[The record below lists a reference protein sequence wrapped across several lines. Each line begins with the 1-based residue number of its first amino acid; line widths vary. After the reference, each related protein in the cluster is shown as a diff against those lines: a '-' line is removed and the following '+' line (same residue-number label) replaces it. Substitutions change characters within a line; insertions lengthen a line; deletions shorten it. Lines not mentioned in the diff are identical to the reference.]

1 MKTTIHTLAN
11 RLRFKNKNP
20 IVFLFVFAAIGV
32 IALLVT
38 KAATP
43 FASVDLGTGSNVT
56 PAVSIVSG
64 DATASG
70 SSYVRFGGITTSS
83 GICTSRDA
91 NGGVPAD
98 KFPGTA
104 CTGVPGGVTLTDYT
118 GPMTITSAASI
129 ADKIFNGLVCITGS
143 NVTIKRSK
151 IIGTVVMG
159 SGGNYGP
166 CPGNTPSNV
175 VLEDVEIVGP
185 GTPTTNDVSIATSFA
200 FSGSG
205 FTCRRCN
212 VHRWGSG
219 FYVIRDVLIEDSYV
233 HDTVGFYSQPPDP
246 GCNSLGPDCMAHR
259 SCIGGNGAVNTSYI
273 HNNLQC
279 NDLNGEPGVSGG
291 LVAYVQPEIIN
302 VKIENN
308 LLGSYGSYCMY
319 AGSGGNNPVQ
329 SLTVVNNKFEKGSQ
343 GICGLYGPILWGTGA
358 ITRSGNAYTD
368 GTPIP

>member
-1 MKTTIHTLAN
+1 MKLSGK
-11 RLRFKNKNP
+11 LNK
-20 IVFLFVFAAIGV
+20 FVSNKKPL
-32 IALLVT
+32 LLVGLFALVGVVLLFGSR
-38 KAATP
+38 AATP
-43 FASVDLGTGSNVT
+43 FVSLEPESATKSNNATV
-56 PAVSIVSG
+56 VNDS
-64 DATASG
+64 TASG
-70 SSYVRFGGITTSS
+70 AKAVQFGGVTTPPTSS
-83 GICTSRDA
+83 GICTTRDA

-98 KFPGTA
+98 KFPGAA
-104 CTGVPGGVTLTDYT
+104 CTGVPGGVTLTDYS
-118 GPMTITSAASI
+118 GPMTITSAVSI
-129 ADKIFNGLVCITGS
+129 TDKTFNGLVCITGS

-175 VLEDVEIVGP
+175 VLEDVEIIGP

-319 AGSGGNNPVQ
+319 AGSGGSNPVQ